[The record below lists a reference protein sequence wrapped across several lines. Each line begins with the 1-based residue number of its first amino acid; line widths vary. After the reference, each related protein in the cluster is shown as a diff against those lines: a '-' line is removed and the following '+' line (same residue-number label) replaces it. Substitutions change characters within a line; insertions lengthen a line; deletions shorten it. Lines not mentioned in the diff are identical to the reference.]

1 MNPFFQQII
10 LEQLKRHHP
19 EKYSGGMSPKALQKE
34 LFGIKVSIAHFT
46 KDILFIIAGVFSAGF
61 GLKGFLLPNDFIDG
75 GVTGISL
82 LVAEVAEWPLP
93 ILLVLINTPF
103 IIMGFSQIGN
113 PFGIKSI
120 FAILML
126 AVVVATVQYPVITSD
141 KLLVAVFGGFF
152 LGAGIGLAVRGGSV
166 LDGTEVLAVWLNRRT
181 GLTIGDIIL
190 LFNIV
195 IFLFA
200 AWLLSI
206 ETALYSILTY
216 FAASKTVD
224 FIVEGV
230 DEYMGVTIIS
240 PEHEE
245 IRIMIIEEMGRG
257 ATIYNGQGGFGVMKE
272 ELKPLDIVYTVITRL
287 ELARLRR
294 KVEKIDPGAFIVMN
308 AIRDIKGGVIK
319 KRPFKH

>member
-1 MNPFFQQII
+1 M
-10 LEQLKRHHP
+10 
-19 EKYSGGMSPKALQKE
+19 GVSPKVLQKE
-34 LFGIKVSIAHFT
+34 LFGIEVSFAHFA
-46 KDILFIIAGVFSAGF
+46 KDLLLISGGVFLAGF

-82 LVAEVAEWPLP
+82 LVAKVANWPLP
-93 ILLVLINTPF
+93 ILLVLINFPF
-103 IIMGFSQIGN
+103 IIMGFLQIGN
-113 PFGIKSI
+113 SFGFKSI
-120 FAILML
+120 LAIIMFAI
-126 AVVVATVQYPVITSD
+126 VVATVQYPVITSD
-141 KLLVAVFGGFF
+141 KLLIAVFGGFF

-166 LDGTEVLAVWLNRRT
+166 LDGTEVLAVWLNKKT

-216 FAASKTVD
+216 LAASKTVD
-224 FIVEGV
+224 FITEGI

-245 IRIMIIEEMGRG
+245 IRIMIIEEIGRG
-257 ATIYNGQGGFGVMKE
+257 VTIYKGKGGFGIIKE

-287 ELARLRR
+287 ELPRLKR
-294 KVEKIDPGAFIVMN
+294 KVEKIDAGAFMVMN
-308 AIRDIKGGVIK
+308 AVRDIKGGVIK
-319 KRPFKH
+319 KRPFKQ